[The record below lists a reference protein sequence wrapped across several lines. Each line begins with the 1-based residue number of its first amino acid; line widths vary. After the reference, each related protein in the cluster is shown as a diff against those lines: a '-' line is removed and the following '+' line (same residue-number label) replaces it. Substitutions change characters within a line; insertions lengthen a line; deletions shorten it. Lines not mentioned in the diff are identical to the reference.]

1 MVEDCKAWTEA
12 TTKVGA
18 TLEVGKASSDKM
30 TLHADQD
37 ALYTAMKARWVEV
50 DKATKE
56 WTVKLAELSG
66 MWSKQTEML
75 NKVTSTMVT
84 GGPAAAGEQVNL
96 NELDQQMEQIKDMFV
111 KKQEMMKK
119 MSNVSAPDPAQL
131 AA

>member
-1 MVEDCKAWTEA
+1 MLVPWWI
-12 TTKVGA
+12 
-18 TLEVGKASSDKM
+18 SS
-30 TLHADQD
+30 
-37 ALYTAMKARWVEV
+37 
-50 DKATKE
+50 
-56 WTVKLAELSG
+56 
-66 MWSKQTEML
+66 WSETSPSVAEML

>member
-1 MVEDCKAWTEA
+1 MLFQAWTEA

-66 MWSKQTEML
+66 MWSKQTGEGV
-75 NKVTSTMVT
+75 K
-84 GGPAAAGEQVNL
+84 GGMRKGDVW
-96 NELDQQMEQIKDMFV
+96 ME
-111 KKQEMMKK
+111 
-119 MSNVSAPDPAQL
+119 
-131 AA
+131 